1 MCFHCRVSSRAAQ
14 QLYEKEKSLCDTL
27 ISYMEKLHTS
37 LVHLP
42 EIQGAASIDKEPV
55 VSLSASTNMFL
66 RECILLSVSL
76 SFGID
81 KIWSTSM
88 SLLGADFSSSG
99 EGVFLRRKS
108 DADDLVGVFA
118 GVHRISRKG
127 SRKGRRSS
135 AKEVCT

>member
-1 MCFHCRVSSRAAQ
+1 
-14 QLYEKEKSLCDTL
+14 
-27 ISYMEKLHTS
+27 
-37 LVHLP
+37 
-42 EIQGAASIDKEPV
+42 
-55 VSLSASTNMFL
+55 
-66 RECILLSVSL
+66 
-76 SFGID
+76 
-81 KIWSTSM
+81 M
-88 SLLGADFSSSG
+88 SLPGADFSSSG